1 MLGPFTQDAVM
12 FSACY
17 FYVAG
22 LYNHLADALCLVFF
36 RHSIILQYTLEGPS
50 SPEMLSHQVNAQ
62 CQSTSASSSLIAIV
76 PEGCLTMHSSP
87 SPFTQAEM
95 LNPL

>member
-1 MLGPFTQDAVM
+1 MYCLG
-12 FSACY
+12 
-17 FYVAG
+17 
-22 LYNHLADALCLVFF
+22 FF
-36 RHSIILQYTLEGPS
+36 FFFQHSIILQYTLEAPS

-87 SPFTQAEM
+87 SPFTLAEM